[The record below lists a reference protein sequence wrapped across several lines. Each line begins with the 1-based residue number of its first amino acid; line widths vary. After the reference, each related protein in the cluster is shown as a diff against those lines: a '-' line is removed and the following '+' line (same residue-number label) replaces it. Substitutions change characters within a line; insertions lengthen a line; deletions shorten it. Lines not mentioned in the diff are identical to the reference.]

1 MVQPFIKSPLG
12 GILGARTMAFY
23 RLDSTGTQPIE
34 PLGDLIPA
42 LTSDRVTL
50 DMVDS
55 EDVERSYNVTMNA
68 LQDFTSATS
77 NVHKNPERIT
87 VSGTLVS
94 SVDLAL
100 AGSVGFAGLRAD
112 LIRVANLEELADA
125 RQPIM
130 VVSPRVSMARAFIES
145 ISRSWNPD
153 QGENTLITVALV
165 EARIVSPLTANE
177 VIPDVSAS
185 ATGNNA
191 TTQAGS
197 QAAPTVQTQT
207 LVPGAAPG
215 LPPTPGFA

>member
-55 EDVERSYNVTMNA
+55 EDVERSYSVTMNA

-177 VIPDVSAS
+177 VIADVAAS
-185 ATGNNA
+185 ATGNNS

>member
-34 PLGDLIPA
+34 PLGDLIPSV
-42 LTSDRVTL
+42 TSDRVVL

-55 EDVERSYNVTMNA
+55 EDVERSYNVTTNA

-177 VIPDVSAS
+177 VIADVAAS
-185 ATGNNA
+185 ATGNNS

>member
-1 MVQPFIKSPLG
+1 
-12 GILGARTMAFY
+12 MAFY
-23 RLDSTGTQPIE
+23 RLDPTGTQPIE

-42 LTSDRVTL
+42 LTSNRVTL

-55 EDVERSYNVTMNA
+55 EDAERSYNVTMNA

-177 VIPDVSAS
+177 VIADVAAS
-185 ATGNNA
+185 ATGNNS

>member
-55 EDVERSYNVTMNA
+55 EDVERSYSVTMNA

-77 NVHKNPERIT
+77 NVHKNPGRIT

-177 VIPDVSAS
+177 VIADVAAS
-185 ATGNNA
+185 ATGNNS

>member
-177 VIPDVSAS
+177 VIPDVAAS

-207 LVPGAAPG
+207 LVPGAVPG

>member
-1 MVQPFIKSPLG
+1 
-12 GILGARTMAFY
+12 MAFY
-23 RLDSTGTQPIE
+23 RLDPTGTQPIE

-42 LTSDRVTL
+42 LTSDRVVL

-94 SVDLAL
+94 SIDLGL
-100 AGSVGFAGLRAD
+100 AGSVGFTGLRAD
-112 LIRVANLEELADA
+112 LIRIANLEELADA
-125 RQPIM
+125 REPVL

-145 ISRSWNPD
+145 IARSWNPD
-153 QGENTLITVALV
+153 QGENTLITVSLV
-165 EARIVSPLTANE
+165 EARIVSPLTATE
-177 VIPDVSAS
+177 TIPDDAAS
-185 ATGNNA
+185 ATGNNR

-197 QAAPTVQTQT
+197 QSAPPVETQV
-207 LVPGAAPG
+207 LGPPGAPG
-215 LPPTPGFA
+215 LPPPIGGGFA

>member
-1 MVQPFIKSPLG
+1 
-12 GILGARTMAFY
+12 MAFY

-94 SVDLAL
+94 SIDLAL

-177 VIPDVSAS
+177 VIADVAAS
-185 ATGNNA
+185 ATGNNS

>member
-1 MVQPFIKSPLG
+1 
-12 GILGARTMAFY
+12 
-23 RLDSTGTQPIE
+23 
-34 PLGDLIPA
+34 
-42 LTSDRVTL
+42 
-50 DMVDS
+50 MVDS
-55 EDVERSYNVTMNA
+55 EDVERSYNVTTNA

-145 ISRSWNPD
+145 ISRSWNVGFFEIGVPD
-153 QGENTLITVALV
+153 SPKICNFPNMVPKGWFSFIS
-165 EARIVSPLTANE
+165 IVRT
-177 VIPDVSAS
+177 DKC
-185 ATGNNA
+185 
-191 TTQAGS
+191 
-197 QAAPTVQTQT
+197 
-207 LVPGAAPG
+207 
-215 LPPTPGFA
+215 GFPIR

>member
-94 SVDLAL
+94 SIDLAL

-177 VIPDVSAS
+177 VIADVAAS
-185 ATGNNA
+185 ATGNNS